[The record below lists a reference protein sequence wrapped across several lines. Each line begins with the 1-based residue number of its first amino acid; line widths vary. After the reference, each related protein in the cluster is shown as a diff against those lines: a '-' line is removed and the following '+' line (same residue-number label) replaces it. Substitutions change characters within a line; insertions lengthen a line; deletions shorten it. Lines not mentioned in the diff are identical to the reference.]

1 MRPVHLV
8 LMLVVLTSLSGCLG
22 SSDTSGEAP
31 GTYTVESTLTSIE
44 VETKSAYYQ
53 DGQAVDWTVE
63 SSGVADAVE
72 AAGGNVVGV
81 VLTMSYGE
89 DESSGGPVCT
99 GGEANAPD
107 TITGS
112 STKGEWTLSVSDE
125 NPGSH
130 NVNLTWH
137 NASLLS
143 GVIDGLTQTEIESQL
158 AFGEAAL
165 GTYNLSVTVNAEAF
179 NGALCSNNDDGEE
192 VATTVSLLVLDF
204 TVLNENGDE
213 TSSLTV
219 GDGSIPLF
227 LFAGWVFPVVGVI
240 AFVSINHRERFQL
253 DLTFSEPDTEVVEG
267 ESTSDGETLVDSYRA
282 RVITL
287 SALYVAQGVPW
298 GFITVTMVTFL
309 AAEGADARHP
319 TVVVQVPM
327 GPRHRFLP
335 GSRTGTPTTV
345 DPHRP
350 DRHDYAAHHH
360 AHGAQL
366 GRKHPPAGPAVLLLQ
381 RVHGAA
387 GCIDRRLGR

>member
-282 RVITL
+282 RAITL
-287 SALYVAQGVPW
+287 SALS
-298 GFITVTMVTFL
+298 T
-309 AAEGADARHP
+309 
-319 TVVVQVPM
+319 
-327 GPRHRFLP
+327 
-335 GSRTGTPTTV
+335 
-345 DPHRP
+345 
-350 DRHDYAAHHH
+350 
-360 AHGAQL
+360 
-366 GRKHPPAGPAVLLLQ
+366 
-381 RVHGAA
+381 
-387 GCIDRRLGR
+387 